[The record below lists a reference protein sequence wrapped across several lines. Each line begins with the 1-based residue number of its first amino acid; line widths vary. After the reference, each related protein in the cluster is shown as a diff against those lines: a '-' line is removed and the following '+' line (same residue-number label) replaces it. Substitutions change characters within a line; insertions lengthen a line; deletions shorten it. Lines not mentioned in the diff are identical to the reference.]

1 MVCAVPAT
9 SVMVAVPKVRP
20 VRFGLRFVGRRA
32 ADDHSDAVGR
42 FEGDDAGVAG
52 GGDAGLRGLEVDRVG
67 NGGTLC
73 GCASAPAATTPIST
87 PLMVGSPAAIAP
99 TVAAPP
105 VVEAL
110 PVTEVQPPRTAA
122 MLASAM
128 PDTSMVWPW
137 SPPTWKACVVKLPSS
152 ELVPLNAVVLATRSI
167 SAINCETSF
176 CRAARSSAELVALRT
191 CTASSRMRCR
201 LLPIWPSA
209 PSGVRERNAVVC
221 VARCLVQA
229 ADLRGHALGDR
240 EAGGIVTFALLM
252 RRPFDI
258 RCNEAHRA
266 GCTHTRR
273 TRNARSPISRHA
285 T

>member
-1 MVCAVPAT
+1 MTTATPLAVSRVMTPALLVAVTPVSAVLRLIALATAVPCAV
-9 SVMVAVPKVRP
+9 
-20 VRFGLRFVGRRA
+20 
-32 ADDHSDAVGR
+32 
-42 FEGDDAGVAG
+42 
-52 GGDAGLRGLEVDRVG
+52 
-67 NGGTLC
+67 
-73 GCASAPAATTPIST
+73 ASAPAATTPMST
-87 PLMVGSPAAIAP
+87 PLIVRSPAAIAP

-110 PVTEVQPPRTAA
+110 PVTEVQPPSAA

-137 SPPTWKACVVKLPSS
+137 SAPTWKACVVKLPSS
-152 ELVPLNAVVLATRSI
+152 SLVPLNAVVLATRSI
-167 SAINCETSF
+167 SDINCETSF
-176 CRAARSSAELVALRT
+176 CRAARSSAELVALRA

-201 LLPIWPSA
+201 LLPISPSA

-240 EAGGIVTFALLM
+240 EAGGIVFRAVDPQA
-252 RRPFDI
+252 RRHTLQ
-258 RCNEAHRA
+258 RGTSAA
-266 GCTHTRR
+266 CTLPRR